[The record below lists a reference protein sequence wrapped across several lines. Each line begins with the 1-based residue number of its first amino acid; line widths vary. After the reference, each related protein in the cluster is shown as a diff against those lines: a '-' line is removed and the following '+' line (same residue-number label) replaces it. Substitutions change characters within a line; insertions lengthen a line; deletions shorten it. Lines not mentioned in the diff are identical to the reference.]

1 MSSVAKALPVLLV
14 TLMIVLAGCGAEP
27 GTGVTLEYEG
37 YLEPADPG
45 FRMEGYIEVD
55 GGLSPQDTFRDVIVC
70 LYSEDGELLH
80 SQNLGE
86 LDIDSEVN
94 VSISRTTTPRY
105 VIIDTTALD
114 GEDIGT
120 EYYELVG
127 EENYYRGYLIGSS
140 EEFPTA
146 GCA

>member
-27 GTGVTLEYEG
+27 GTGVHLEYDG
-37 YLEPADPG
+37 YLEPTDPG

-55 GGLSPQDTFRDVIVC
+55 GGLSPQDTFRDVTVC
-70 LYSEDGELLH
+70 LYSEDEELLH
-80 SQNLGE
+80 SQDLGE
-86 LDIDSEVN
+86 LHIDSEVN

-105 VIIDTTALD
+105 VIIDTTASD

-140 EEFPTA
+140 EELPTA